1 MSKLFSWNALA
12 LFALVFPVAG
22 FADVSGTPTLSAN
35 STLSL
40 DTGTVGTSGGDILW
54 TGTNIKFQGS
64 ATGFDLGSTVTF
76 SSLTQSEIS
85 GFSGAFS
92 SAAITPS
99 VNDVIAVQTNGTNI
113 AKILVTAINGTSI
126 ALQFQT
132 FISPTIGAVVNNYS
146 GITAGL
152 PNYGIAPG
160 SIFIIYGSDLS
171 DPVPLAFQSSLPP
184 GLPLTLNHT
193 SISVTVNGVTTQ
205 PAILYAIP
213 TQIAAVLPS
222 TTPAGSGTITVT
234 YNNQP
239 TPATPIQVTASAFG
253 LATLNGAGSGGVIAT
268 DLSYHL
274 ITPTASAAPGQII
287 VLWGSGLGADTKNN
301 DRTYP
306 NQQDNL
312 NNATVYIGGVS
323 AKVVY
328 AGRSQF
334 PGVDQIDVTV
344 PEIGDALAFGD
355 AMPGHDTARASSA
368 GFQGGCDIAVAVVAA
383 NIVSNF
389 GTLPVNPGNGVCE
402 DAIYGINGSQLES
415 MGSQGTVK
423 GGSITLSQGSQ
434 PSSDF
439 AALKP
444 AAESFTTSYQ
454 ANAVFDSSTGAAS
467 VSGGSFLSL
476 GSCIVIL
483 GGGSGNGGTSNGLD
497 AGSIALTGGGI
508 STSLKEQLL
517 SVGNYFVQLTT
528 PLMAGSAYTFTGA
541 GGKDVGPFTVTVT
554 FPNPINW
561 TNESSTSTVTES
573 QGQLITWTGGAP
585 GTYVYITGASS
596 TSPASGPSA
605 SATFACAIPV
615 ADQQF
620 TIPSYVL
627 EALPKASG
635 NLAVFNDAPG
645 VNFTASGIDGGR
657 ALAGTYAENNV
668 TYQ

>member
-12 LFALVFPVAG
+12 LFALAFAAPG

-35 STLSL
+35 ATLNL

-54 TGTNIKFQGS
+54 TGTSIKFQGS
-64 ATGFDLGSTVTF
+64 ATGFDLGSLTF
-76 SSLTQSEIS
+76 SSLTQSELS
-85 GFSGAFS
+85 SFSGGLSPAS
-92 SAAITPS
+92 ITPS
-99 VNDVIAVQTNGTNI
+99 VNDVIAVQTNGGNL
-113 AKILVTAINGTSI
+113 AKVLVTAIDGTSV

-184 GLPLTLNHT
+184 GLPTTLNHT
-193 SISVTVNGVTTQ
+193 SISVTVNGVTTN

-222 TTPAGSGTITVT
+222 TTPVGSGTITVN
-234 YNNQP
+234 YNGQP

-253 LATLNGAGSGGVIAT
+253 LGTLNGAGSGGVIAT

-323 AKVVY
+323 AKVAY

-344 PEIGDALAFGD
+344 PEIG
-355 AMPGHDTARASSA
+355 A
-368 GFQGGCDIAVAVVAA
+368 GFQGGCSIAVAVVAA

-389 GTLPVNPGNGVCE
+389 GTLPVNPGNGVCA
-402 DAIYGINGSQLES
+402 DAIYGINGSQLEA
-415 MGSQGTVK
+415 MGNQGTVK
-423 GGSITLSQGSQ
+423 GGSLTLSQGSQ

-439 AALKP
+439 AMLKP
-444 AAESFTTSYQ
+444 AAAEAFTTTYQ
-454 ANAVFDSSTGAAS
+454 ALANFDSGTGASS

-497 AGSIALTGGGI
+497 AGSITLTGGGI
-508 STSLKEQLL
+508 STSLQEESLGF
-517 SVGNYFVQLTT
+517 GNYSAQLTT
-528 PLMAGSAYTFTGA
+528 ALMGGTAYTFKGA
-541 GGKDVGPFTVTVT
+541 GGKDVGPFSVTVT
-554 FPNPINW
+554 FPNPLNW

-585 GTYVYITGASS
+585 GTYVYISGASS
-596 TSPASGPSA
+596 TNPPSGASVTV
-605 SATFACAIPV
+605 TFACVIPV

-627 EALPKASG
+627 EALPTGTGILS
-635 NLAVFNDAPG
+635 VFNDAPG
-645 VNFTASGIDGGR
+645 VNFTATGIDNGR
-657 ALAGTYAENNV
+657 AQAGVYAENNV

>member
-12 LFALVFPVAG
+12 LFVLAFPVAG
-22 FADVSGTPTLSAN
+22 FADVTGTPTLSAN
-35 STLSL
+35 ATLSL
-40 DTGTVGTSGGDILW
+40 DTGTVGSSGGDILW
-54 TGTNIKFQGS
+54 TGTSIKFQGS
-64 ATGFDLGSTVTF
+64 ATGFDLGSLTF
-76 SSLTQSEIS
+76 SSLTQSELS
-85 GFSGAFS
+85 SFSGALS
-92 SAAITPS
+92 SASITPS
-99 VNDVIAVQTNGTNI
+99 VNDVIAVQTNGGNL
-113 AKILVTAINGTSI
+113 AKILVTAINGASI

-146 GITAGL
+146 GITPGL

-171 DPVPLAFQSSLPP
+171 DPLPLAFQSSLPP

-193 SISVTVNGVTTQ
+193 SISVTVNGITTQ

-222 TTPAGSGTITVT
+222 TTPVGSGTITVT

-268 DLSYHL
+268 DLNYHL

-323 AKVVY
+323 AKVAY

-344 PEIGDALAFGD
+344 PELGGD
-355 AMPGHDTARASSA
+355 
-368 GFQGGCDIAVAVVAA
+368 FQGGCGISVAVVAS

-389 GTLPVNPGNGVCE
+389 GTLPVNPGNGVCA

-415 MGSQGTVK
+415 MGSQGTVT
-423 GGSITLSQGSQ
+423 GASITLSQGSQ

-439 AALKP
+439 AALRP

-454 ANAVFDSSTGAAS
+454 VDAIFSSTTGAAS

-483 GGGSGNGGTSNGLD
+483 GGGSGGAGTSTGLD
-497 AGSIALTGGGI
+497 AGASIGFTGGGI
-508 STSLKEQLL
+508 STSLKEQPM
-517 SVGNYFVQLTT
+517 SVGNYFDQLTT
-528 PLMAGSAYTFTGA
+528 PLMAGSAYTFTGT

-554 FPNPINW
+554 FPDPINW
-561 TNESSTSTVTES
+561 TNEGSISTVTES

-585 GTYVYITGASS
+585 NTYVYITGASS
-596 TSPASGPSA
+596 TSPASGASV
-605 SATFACAIPV
+605 SATFACVIPV

-645 VNFTASGIDGGR
+645 VNFTATGIDGGR
-657 ALAGTYAENNV
+657 AQAGTYAENNV
-668 TYQ
+668 TFQ